1 MKLLPRLTALATAAL
16 LLGLASSPL
25 LARSSS
31 KASQS
36 SAYPDA
42 SRKEP
47 KLDLTSERDSKDL
60 KASFDTLNAGDMA
73 KAEQQLQTLL
83 DHSKSKYVKDKA
95 LQGLSLIKY
104 KAGDFKASAALLQR
118 ALADG
123 TLPNDDYFG
132 MQYMLAVV
140 QQAGGEY
147 QASLDTLAKW
157 RADGKKET
165 AESYATQGNDEYQLG
180 KYAEAIASVK
190 KAQSLTDKPEPQW
203 NQILLASYSASG
215 QDDKVVQLAQEDLA
229 AHPDDPV
236 RLSNAVD
243 ALQNAGKYPEAIK
256 LMESARANGK
266 LTTAA
271 EYNLLG
277 ALYFNQSLEAN
288 DPKVDADKAIGV
300 VKEGLS
306 KGILQASAETYLL
319 LGKAQFQAGD
329 NKSAMDS
336 FNKALPLAKD
346 GEPALQI
353 ASILLADSKFS
364 QAKSMVE
371 QAISKGVTKQ
381 PGRAYMVLAAC
392 EAGLKHK
399 AARIA
404 ALKEAAKD
412 PKYAHDA
419 NEQLKKLGAGK

>member
-1 MKLLPRLTALATAAL
+1 MKLLPRLTVLATAAL
-16 LLGLASSPL
+16 MLGLASSPL

-36 SAYPDA
+36 SAYPDT

-60 KASFDTLNAGDMA
+60 KASFDALNAGDMA

-83 DHSKSKYVKDKA
+83 DHSKSKYVQDKA

-215 QDDKVVQLAQEDLA
+215 QDDKVVELAQQDLA

-236 RLSNAVD
+236 RLSNAVE

-256 LMESARANGK
+256 LMEGARAKGK

-288 DPKVDADKAIGV
+288 DPKVDADKAVAV

-306 KGILQASAETYLL
+306 KGILQPSAETYVL
-319 LGKAQFQAGD
+319 LGKAQFEAGD

-336 FNKALPLAKD
+336 YNKALPLAKD

-353 ASILLADSKFS
+353 ASILLSENKFS
-364 QAKSMVE
+364 QAKSKAQ
-371 QAISKGVTKQ
+371 QAISKGLARQ
-381 PGRAYMVLAAC
+381 PGRAYMVLAEC
-392 EAGLKHK
+392 ERGLKNK

-412 PKYAHDA
+412 PKSAEYA
-419 NEQLKKLGAGK
+419 NKLLKQLGASK